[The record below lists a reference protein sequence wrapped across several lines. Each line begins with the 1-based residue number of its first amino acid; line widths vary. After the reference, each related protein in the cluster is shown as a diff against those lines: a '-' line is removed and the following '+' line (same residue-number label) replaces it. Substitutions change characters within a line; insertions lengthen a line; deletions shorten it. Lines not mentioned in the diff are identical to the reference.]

1 MTRKHALQE
10 FGQELHISHNQIF
23 TYLSCS
29 LKYRYQYVE
38 GRPVERKSVA
48 LPFGT
53 AIHSALEMYYRKLQK
68 PGQPEPVEALVER
81 FTETLILDLDQ
92 TKVPVLYKK
101 DTPDK
106 QATVDMGVAMLKA
119 FYEQCTIRPE
129 QIVDVEL
136 PLSARLY
143 TDDKQETEFL
153 LVGIIDLLVK
163 DDDSLIVVD
172 NKTAAKPMAQNT
184 ADDNHQMT
192 AYSYLLAANQ
202 YVFPTA
208 DVNCRFDILRKL
220 KKPKL
225 EQVST
230 VRNADSRKRFAK
242 IAGNVLSA
250 IDAGIYMPQPSWMC
264 ADCAYS
270 KACRGWHISGRG

>member
-1 MTRKHALQE
+1 MTRKQALQE

-29 LKYRYQYVE
+29 LKYKYQYVE
-38 GRPVERKSVA
+38 GRPAERKSVA

-53 AIHSALEMYYRKLQK
+53 AIHSALEMYYRGLQK
-68 PGQPEPVEALVER
+68 TSQPEPVEALVER
-81 FTETLILDLDQ
+81 FTETLVLDLDQ
-92 TKVPVLYKK
+92 TKVPVIYKK

-106 QATVDMGVAMLKA
+106 QATIDMGTAMLRA

-153 LVGIIDLLVK
+153 LVGILDLLIK
-163 DDDSLIVVD
+163 DDDDSLIVVD
-172 NKTAAKPMAQNT
+172 NKTATKPMAQNT
-184 ADDNHQMT
+184 ADDNNQMT
-192 AYSYLLAANQ
+192 AYSYLLGANQ

-220 KKPKL
+220 KTPKL

-230 VRNADSRKRFAK
+230 IRNADSRRRFAK

-250 IDAGIYMPQPSWMC
+250 IDAGIYIPQPSWMC
-264 ADCAYS
+264 SDCAFS
-270 KACRGWHISGRG
+270 KACKGWHLSGK